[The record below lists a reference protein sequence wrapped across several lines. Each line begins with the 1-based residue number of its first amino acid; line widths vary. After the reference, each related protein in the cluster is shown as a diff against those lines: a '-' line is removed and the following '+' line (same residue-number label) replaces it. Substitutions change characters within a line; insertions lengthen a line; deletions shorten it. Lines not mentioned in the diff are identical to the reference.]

1 MNTWLQIV
9 TIVISS
15 GTLVGVV
22 KLAFNYGGV
31 VSRLE
36 SVEHKVADIDLYGC
50 RHRQSAEC
58 SGDD

>member
-1 MNTWLQIV
+1 MNTWLQLL

-31 VSRLE
+31 VERLGSIE
-36 SVEHKVADIDLYGC
+36 RKVEDIDLHGC
-50 RHRQSAEC
+50 RNRQAEC
-58 SGDD
+58 GGD